1 MGVTSL
7 PSTQALTPGA
17 DLWVIGT
24 STESAW
30 ALKLDWSLNFQVL
43 RASTHQKPV
52 LPPDLSEVLNETGL
66 ERVEAPVTKSD
77 LLIAADMNLPCRW
90 VLSLDT
96 WDLASLKKTSQG
108 LGDPALRVFLPRA
121 IDTEKFVRQ
130 WTETMGERDFQ
141 LVVE

>member
-24 STESAW
+24 STESPW
-30 ALKLDWSLNFQVL
+30 ALKLDWALNFQVL
-43 RASTHQKPV
+43 RAATHQRPE
-52 LPPDLSEVLNETGL
+52 LARDLNEVLNETGL
-66 ERVEAPVTKSD
+66 ERVVAPVTKRD

-96 WDLASLKKTSQG
+96 WDLAALKKTAEG
-108 LGDPALRVFLPRA
+108 LGHPALRIFLPRA
-121 IDTEKFVRQ
+121 IDSEKFVRQ
-130 WTETMGERDFQ
+130 WTEAMGERDFQ

>member
-52 LPPDLSEVLNETGL
+52 LSPDLSEVLNETGL

-90 VLSLDT
+90 VLSLDN